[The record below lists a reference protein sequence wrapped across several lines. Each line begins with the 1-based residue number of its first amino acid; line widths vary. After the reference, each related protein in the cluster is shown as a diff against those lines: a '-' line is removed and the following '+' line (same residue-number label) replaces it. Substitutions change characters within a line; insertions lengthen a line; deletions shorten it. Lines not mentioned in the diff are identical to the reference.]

1 MNLLSSVASNI
12 VSIDLKNLVTKPE
25 VENICF
31 NSYVQLLKTYLSPPR
46 AAGDPLATRH
56 TNTPLLTDFTFN
68 PILFF

>member
-31 NSYVQLLKTYLSPPR
+31 NSYVQLIKK
-46 AAGDPLATRH
+46 H
-56 TNTPLLTDFTFN
+56 T
-68 PILFF
+68 